1 MLALILR
8 EIIGDFYR
16 FSKEITCAILYKDDT
31 WILEVF
37 MSFLLLENRLSI
49 DTLVVPGY
57 FIDRFLPAAS
67 GTDVKVYLYLLALS
81 RHQPLV

>member
-1 MLALILR
+1 
-8 EIIGDFYR
+8 
-16 FSKEITCAILYKDDT
+16 
-31 WILEVF
+31 

-67 GTDVKVYLYLLALS
+67 GTDVKVYLYLLRAVSTSATGLS
-81 RHQPLV
+81 SATISDRLQSARYFVLLVIGNLLV

>member
-1 MLALILR
+1 
-8 EIIGDFYR
+8 
-16 FSKEITCAILYKDDT
+16 
-31 WILEVF
+31 

-67 GTDVKVYLYLLALS
+67 GTDVKVYLYCFALS